1 MLRQAFRLLCIVGA
15 VLVVGFKV
23 FTDGLGLIP
32 NDPMSSRI
40 GVVLVLIGSL
50 GLSFRRGKDIRWI
63 VGLLSVVVG
72 TLGGWLAALLTLN
85 PGNPALLL
93 SFLCVYIIASSAYEV
108 AGLRARSLV
117 TYHGAVLG
125 VATLSALASGIPSAI
140 SVFFLALVTV
150 MAATSML
157 IWQAV
162 TRIREVLI
170 LREQELE
177 RAQRLAELG
186 SWTYNLATQ
195 RLHFSRG
202 LFDQGNRTL
211 IINAPRTIFLRERP
225 ANTICIRG
233 YQLREASRSFSVRS
247 PCLFDLLGFDPAST
261 RPSMELVL
269 ALIHPDD
276 MATYLEYTNTLQRL
290 EPADDVVLRG
300 QTPRGERWLR
310 FHTHIEHG
318 GRDRPI
324 ALSGIVKDV
333 TAQREREKVL
343 VEARELAE
351 QGRVRAEEASRLKS
365 TILANVSHE
374 VRTPLNAILGFADVL
389 AEEVRPDLQEF
400 VQPVRENGRRLLD
413 TLNAMLDLAR
423 LRAGTSILHPESFDL
438 ADEVRAT
445 VEALNDRLRPDEVAL
460 TFASEPPVLRGKT
473 DRSALTA
480 IVTNLVTNALT
491 FTDQGMVDVRLERD
505 GPRAVL
511 SVADTGRGI
520 GEGFLPHLF
529 EAFRQESDGLTLSNE
544 GNGLGLAITKQLV
557 DLLGGE
563 IAVRSEV
570 GTGTAFEV
578 RLPLAAPSSVGDG
591 VRHPRGLGTGR
602 LDVPAGDVEARLST
616 PSSVARRTDS
626 NGKLA
631 TALVAPS
638 EPGE

>member
-1 MLRQAFRLLCIVGA
+1 MPEDFRSHALRFLSVLSTVRPHTASAPEASLTSLPSDRQRLKMLRQAFRLLCVVGA
-15 VLVVGFKV
+15 ILVIGFKV

-32 NDPMSSRI
+32 NDPISSRI
-40 GVVLVLIGSL
+40 GVVLVLVGSL
-50 GLSFRRGKDIRWI
+50 GLSFQRGKDIRWI

-93 SFLCVYIIASSAYEV
+93 SFLSVYIIASSAFEV

-117 TYHGAVLG
+117 VYHAAVLG
-125 VATLSALASGIPSAI
+125 VAALSALASGVPSAI
-140 SVFFLALVTV
+140 SVFFLALVTL

-162 TRIREVLI
+162 TRIREVLV

-186 SWTYNLATQ
+186 SWTYDLATQ

-202 LFDQGNRTL
+202 LFD
-211 IINAPRTIFLRERP
+211 
-225 ANTICIRG
+225 
-233 YQLREASRSFSVRS
+233 
-247 PCLFDLLGFDPAST
+247 LLGFDPATT

-276 MATYLEYTNTLQRL
+276 LTAYLEYTDTLQRL
-290 EPADDVVLRG
+290 EVADDVVLRG
-300 QTPRGERWLR
+300 RTPLGERWLR

-333 TAQREREKVL
+333 TAQREREQAL

-351 QGRVRAEEASRLKS
+351 QGQARAEEASRLKS

-445 VEALNDRLRPDEVAL
+445 VEALDDRLRSDHVAL
-460 TFASEPPVLRGKT
+460 SFAAEPPVLRGKT

-491 FTDQGMVDVRLERD
+491 FTDQGVVDVRIGRD
-505 GPRAVL
+505 GPLAVL
-511 SVADTGRGI
+511 LVADTGCGI

-529 EAFRQESDGLTLSNE
+529 EAFRQESDGLTRTHD

-570 GTGTAFEV
+570 GAGTAFEV
-578 RLPLAAPSSVGDG
+578 RIPLAPPSPSGDG
-591 VRHPRGLGTGR
+591 VRHPRVLGTAR
-602 LDVPAGDVEARLST
+602 FDLHADDVEARLST
-616 PSSVARRTDS
+616 PLPVVGSPNSNDTEVAASVA
-626 NGKLA
+626 
-631 TALVAPS
+631 PM
-638 EPGE
+638 E